1 MPTIYDVAA
10 KAGVSPKTV
19 SRVINGSTLVKENT
33 REKVLAAVQLLDYHP
48 HAVAKSL
55 KQKVTYNIGYV
66 VPYGSDF
73 VFRDPGQM
81 EQLKG
86 AGDVINTGDYNL
98 ILSVPNTSREALLE
112 VNRLL
117 KHRKVDGLILYAM
130 EGVEPLARE
139 FEEKGLK
146 YVSLGKCYPEQEYN
160 FVEVDSP
167 SGGYLAT
174 KFLLNLGHRRIGFI
188 SEAPHFL
195 VPAKESMIRGC
206 IRAYEEANVEFPQDL
221 VLEGDYTVEFGE
233 YAAGKFL
240 QKNSKPTA
248 VFCASDPMA
257 WGVLKRLRK
266 EGLSPG
272 YDIDVLGGDDL
283 PFSRCIEPGLSAVN
297 SKLYELGALAARM
310 LLDYIKNSRERIEG
324 DEGIPGRYLQSEL
337 IVRETTNGPSGK
349 R

>member
-1 MPTIYDVAA
+1 MTTTIYDVAA

-19 SRVINGSTLVKENT
+19 SRVINGSALVKEET
-33 REKVLAAVQLLDYHP
+33 RERVLEAIRLLDYHP
-48 HAVAKSL
+48 NAVAKSL

-66 VPYGSDF
+66 VPFGSDF

-86 AGDVINTGDYNL
+86 ASDVINAADYNL
-98 ILSVPNTSREALLE
+98 ILSVPSTAREALLE

-117 KHRKVDGLILYAM
+117 KHKKVDGLILYAM

-174 KFLLNLGHRRIGFI
+174 RFLLNLGHYRIGFI
-188 SEAPHFL
+188 CEAPQFL
-195 VPAKESMIRGC
+195 VPAKESMIKGC
-206 IRAYEEANVEFPQDL
+206 IRAYEEAKIEFPHDL
-221 VLEGDYTVEFGE
+221 VLEGDYSVEFGE
-233 YAAGKFL
+233 YAVGRFL
-240 QKNSKPTA
+240 QKNPRPTA
-248 VFCASDPMA
+248 IFCASDPMA
-257 WGVLKRLRK
+257 WGVLRGLRK
-266 EGLSPG
+266 KGLVPG
-272 YDIDVLGGDDL
+272 RDIDVLGGDDL
-283 PFSRCIEPGLSAVN
+283 PFTKSIEPGLSAVN
-297 SKLYELGALAARM
+297 SKLYELGAQAARM
-310 LLDYIKNSRERIEG
+310 LLDYIRNSREEG
-324 DEGIPGRYLQSEL
+324 EKGIPGRYLQSEL
-337 IVRETTNGPSGK
+337 VVRETTNGPSGK